1 MARHCVIANCSNGSY
16 RLMRWKEK
24 ECSIHNDLH
33 GSDVCTC
40 EPPFSLWP
48 IPPRKREPA
57 QRDKWKRLINRIQ
70 PGTTNQL
77 LSPSKDQKV
86 CSRHFKDGKPTEANP
101 FPTECLGYPGFERK
115 AARILRFNTEKT
127 NPYTPKITLR
137 NMQRA
142 KPSSDT
148 QSSSSSKATSQT
160 PGTPKEQRQT
170 TTINVSA
177 GKQLRLAQTTFTV
190 EQIELIRR
198 LRNSGLTKKQVVL
211 AFDAFEK
218 VDAEL
223 GNVYTSPVS
232 LARPNTLLLRT
243 VSQPSQIQT
252 SDSRGPR
259 LVGPQTTFPVSLQH
273 AVNVPCSTASV
284 PSPQVAATLS
294 TTVHPSS
301 TVTLTSQPP
310 QSVVPPAT
318 IRTSGTR
325 GPRLIAPKTTYPVSI
340 RRAVL
345 VPCSATSV
353 LSPQVATTLTTTVQP
368 SGTATLTSPPP
379 QSAVPPVTVTTA
391 ATGRVNRRFPV
402 RVVRRVKTERE
413 DSVQDGGGGL
423 VSPEASAVASG
434 GISSVDVDEF
444 LNKGTEKMLEEIS
457 EFLLAHPDLAHSDI
471 AEAAGVDLTSVGKF
485 LIGSFSALASLTLQQ
500 LCLWFLREHRQ
511 QSQQESMQQSQ
522 QQEQQQQYSMN
533 TTTMLQSAVQEGA
546 VVTTAFEGTSSVPM
560 DTSLDKSERLN
571 PSGLRTGEQNGL
583 AVNLTPRRER
593 FTFQTQHLEV
603 LEAYFKTKQYPTYD
617 ERGDIAQRCNDMM
630 EQFAGRAL
638 GEKERMTPQN
648 VAYWFSNRRKDIK
661 RLAREGGIEMANVV
675 LPSKVKHPTSR
686 FTIVDKDTA
695 VLNPMFT
702 PETLPVIGDIPVG
715 VAGTGAFPTSRAPTS
730 GGCETSVDSGIPVS
744 DSAKDSTAVDVTD
757 TADHKPLPFSAAST
771 NVGFGSVVDRIAA
784 DITSQL
790 MSMTGSVQTP
800 ALLVTAAVK
809 QGQSVCDM
817 EQEQCVSDMDKVI

>member
-546 VVTTAFEGTSSVPM
+546 VVTTAFEGVAEGQDAEMQADEADEAEIQDHDAASAGNASEEEDQPQQNHNAPSV
-560 DTSLDKSERLN
+560 
-571 PSGLRTGEQNGL
+571 G
-583 AVNLTPRRER
+583 
-593 FTFQTQHLEV
+593 
-603 LEAYFKTKQYPTYD
+603 
-617 ERGDIAQRCNDMM
+617 
-630 EQFAGRAL
+630 
-638 GEKERMTPQN
+638 N
-648 VAYWFSNRRKDIK
+648 VAEEEEQAQADAEPPRKRRRVKPQDPV
-661 RLAREGGIEMANVV
+661 RLSHADNPHKPVPI
-675 LPSKVKHPTSR
+675 PPTKKCPR
-686 FTIVDKDTA
+686 PTRRCECCTI
-695 VLNPMFT
+695 
-702 PETLPVIGDIPVG
+702 
-715 VAGTGAFPTSRAPTS
+715 R
-730 GGCETSVDSGIPVS
+730 
-744 DSAKDSTAVDVTD
+744 SAKTNTYIRRAESTYMCQACKV
-757 TADHKPLPFSAAST
+757 PLCIHPCFDMYHT
-771 NVGFGSVVDRIAA
+771 IKDF
-784 DITSQL
+784 
-790 MSMTGSVQTP
+790 
-800 ALLVTAAVK
+800 K
-809 QGQSVCDM
+809 QEMKRYHNINDNG
-817 EQEQCVSDMDKVI
+817 E